1 MYSSVDVTEVQ
12 YVRLRQMALIG
23 GSLPEGR
30 MQSKAAIAKA
40 REAAHCLLV
49 HWPDCRG
56 DAYHRAVRMC
66 GLVLCGLVAPEVAC
80 IAFLEAA
87 EEPAIYGL

>member
-1 MYSSVDVTEVQ
+1 MSDFVKWRSSVVL
-12 YVRLRQMALIG
+12 YL
-23 GSLPEGR
+23 
-30 MQSKAAIAKA
+30 KAGCSQRRAIAKA

-66 GLVLCGLVAPEVAC
+66 RLVLCGLVAPEVAC

>member
-1 MYSSVDVTEVQ
+1 MSDFVKWRSSVVVHLKAGCSE
-12 YVRLRQMALIG
+12 RQ
-23 GSLPEGR
+23 
-30 MQSKAAIAKA
+30 AITNT

-56 DAYHRAVRMC
+56 DAYHRTVRMC
-66 GLVLCGLVAPEVAC
+66 GLVLCGLVAPEVAR

-87 EEPAIYGL
+87 EESAIYAL